1 MIPIGAGEDG
11 GARWEPNTI
20 VDGINV
26 GGKFK
31 PKDGQGRVV
40 NPKDPAAEIGAD
52 DVVGMAIERAKQ
64 IAQLK
69 DITPE
74 DAIEVATSFGK
85 ILDTAA
91 KETKDKIAIS
101 MGEAAAESQT
111 AFLNAMYSL
120 NIIEP
125 PPPPAMSLG
134 EVFAQK
140 TTELLA
146 NTEACLKDP
155 SKFQEVLRSA
165 MPEISATSGLLLPE
179 ILFGIILG
187 ETMPAIIVSFFSY
200 QAMAAV
206 AEQIK
211 ASKDH
216 GDKPEDPLMSV
227 GSDLAIML
235 ASDALAIGVVAG
247 ITKAKP
253 GLAKAAQ
260 SAKQAGAAA
269 NKTIATANSQLDING
284 FALKAKQT
292 KDTIIGVLDSIA
304 NRDTKNT
311 PRKRQQT
318 ATMDIASKSSTD
330 PARAHLFQCLSA
342 YTAADKAATATSAS
356 VMNSV
361 RMHLGDPKITQSLE
375 KAGIDR
381 AKLTARLAKMAD
393 IDAIPLQHRRN
404 RASEIE
410 QLIQRIKELPKALDL
425 EGDDADQ
432 IEHVF
437 TESVKKIVSAMPK
450 PEQDKQ
456 RIIAEAH
463 LGGMFDKTHGAKWR
477 IDAINA
483 EVEHGEKIDRILH
496 SASKPASENHL
507 DDLLHSLRKNDTP
520 VQVTAIDR
528 SKVGEALKG
537 IASPESIARI
547 LKKSY
552 AAIEPVTKEV
562 REAATAVTDKSI
574 EAIEMLSQLSANP
587 IAQKLQISANPKARA
602 FTVGNFIELG
612 QGTIRHTWHET
623 AHVLE
628 KENEEIY
635 RRMAAFRSARSKES
649 GGGIVDM
656 EAKGMAGEMAATDK
670 FSNQYC
676 GKIYPI
682 GAKST
687 ELFST
692 GIESLTSVERIIEH
706 ALQDREHLLL
716 SIGCLNVKQKS

>member
-20 VDGINV
+20 VDGVNV

-40 NPKDPAAEIGAD
+40 NPKDPAAAIGAD
-52 DVVGMAIERAKQ
+52 DVVGMAIKRAKQ

-101 MGEAAAESQT
+101 MGAAAAESQT

-120 NIIEP
+120 NIVEP

-134 EVFAQK
+134 EIFAQK

-146 NTEACLKDP
+146 NTDACIKDP

-179 ILFGIILG
+179 ILFGIVLG
-187 ETMPAIIVSFFSY
+187 ETMPAIIVGFFSY

-211 ASKDH
+211 ASKND
-216 GDKPEDPLMSV
+216 GDKPEDPLMSI
-227 GSDLAIML
+227 GSDLALML
-235 ASDALAIGVVAG
+235 ASDVLAIGVVAG
-247 ITKAKP
+247 IAKSKP
-253 GLAKAAQ
+253 GLSKATQAT
-260 SAKQAGAAA
+260 KKAGAAA
-269 NKTIATANSQLDING
+269 TKTIATANSQLDING
-284 FALKAKQT
+284 FALKAKQA
-292 KDTIIGVLDSIA
+292 KDTIVGVLESIA
-304 NRDTKNT
+304 NRDTANT

-330 PARAHLFQCLSA
+330 PARSHLLQCLSA

-356 VMNSV
+356 VTNSV
-361 RMHLGDPKITQSLE
+361 RMHLGDPKITQALE
-375 KAGIDR
+375 RAGIDR
-381 AKLTARLAKMAD
+381 AKLTDRLAKMAD
-393 IDAIPLQHRRN
+393 IDAIPLQHRRT
-404 RASEIE
+404 RADEVE
-410 QLIQRIKELPKALDL
+410 RLIQRIKELPKALDL
-425 EGDDADQ
+425 EGDDADG
-432 IEHVF
+432 IEHAF
-437 TESVKKIVSAMPK
+437 TEGVKKIVANMPK

-463 LGGMFDKTHGAKWR
+463 LGHMFEKTHGAKWR
-477 IDAINA
+477 TDAINA
-483 EVEHGEKIDRILH
+483 EIEHGEKLDRILH
-496 SASKPASENHL
+496 AAAKPASEGHL
-507 DDLLHSLRKNDTP
+507 DDLLHSLRKNESK
-520 VQVTAIDR
+520 VGVTAIDR
-528 SKVGEALKG
+528 SQVGETLKG
-537 IASPESIARI
+537 LVSAESVARI
-547 LKKSY
+547 VKKSY
-552 AAIEPVTKEV
+552 VAIEPITKEAS
-562 REAATAVTDKSI
+562 EAAALVTDKAI
-574 EAIEMLSQLSANP
+574 EAIEMLSQLSLNP

-612 QGTIRHTWHET
+612 GATVRHTWHES
-623 AHVLE
+623 AHILE

-670 FSNQYC
+670 FSSQYC

-692 GIESLTSVERIIEH
+692 GIESLTSVERTIEH